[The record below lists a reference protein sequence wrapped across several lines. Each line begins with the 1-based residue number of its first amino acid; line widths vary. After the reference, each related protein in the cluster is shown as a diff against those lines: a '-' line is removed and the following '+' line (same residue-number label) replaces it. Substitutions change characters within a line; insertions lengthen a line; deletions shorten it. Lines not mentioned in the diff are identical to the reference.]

1 MIDYVSDERAP
12 TPTAAAERAVP
23 VRADLIATVNDLGA
37 RQARGLW
44 RRLEEAKTALRG
56 AARGLPRLT
65 DLLAL
70 PRQRFDMAAGRLG
83 LALKASTQVARA
95 RLGETGARLTP
106 QPLKLQ
112 LERFRAEIVKLSGRA
127 QGALTRGIET
137 KTVALATQAKLLSSL
152 GYREVLSRGYALVL
166 GTDGAPIR
174 AAADTEP
181 GLAVTLDFHDG
192 RVGARIGDSEEA
204 PPAKPKPAPKPR
216 KSSGDDQGDLF

>member
-1 MIDYVSDERAP
+1 M
-12 TPTAAAERAVP
+12 
-23 VRADLIATVNDLGA
+23 
-37 RQARGLW
+37 
-44 RRLEEAKTALRG
+44 RG

-112 LERFRAEIVKLSGRA
+112 LERFRAEIGKLSGRA

-216 KSSGDDQGDLF
+216 KSSGGNQGDLF